1 MLAQL
6 LTSEAFSFLFVFVR
20 VGAAFMMLPGIG
32 DSFVMPRLRLI
43 LALLVTALIVPALT
57 PVLPAPPAMPLPLFV
72 MVAGEVV
79 IGLFL
84 GLIGRFLMA
93 ALDVAGTIISFQM
106 SLANALVFNPAMTMQ
121 GTLIGTFLTI
131 IGLVLIFV
139 TDLHHL
145 LLMAVVESYSVFPP
159 GALPAAGEMTDTLA
173 RFLAGSF
180 EIGLAIAA
188 PFVVVGLVFYLGL
201 GLLNRLMPQVQIFFI
216 AMPLQ
221 ILLGMVLAALTVSA
235 MMLFWLGRF
244 QDSLIGILPG

>member
-1 MLAQL
+1 
-6 LTSEAFSFLFVFVR
+6 
-20 VGAAFMMLPGIG
+20 
-32 DSFVMPRLRLI
+32 
-43 LALLVTALIVPALT
+43 
-57 PVLPAPPAMPLPLFV
+57 
-72 MVAGEVV
+72 
-79 IGLFL
+79 
-84 GLIGRFLMA
+84 
-93 ALDVAGTIISFQM
+93 M
-106 SLANALVFNPAMTMQ
+106 SSL
-121 GTLIGTFLTI
+121 
-131 IGLVLIFV
+131 
-139 TDLHHL
+139 
-145 LLMAVVESYSVFPP
+145 
-159 GALPAAGEMTDTLA
+159 AGEMTDTLA